1 VFNLKVK
8 PTSKELPF
16 KIGLCNIATT
26 FMKTF
31 ISSMLGSLVALI
43 IFCFL
48 GILLCV
54 GIIGALVSVGAHHA
68 NGTSTKIEQNSYL
81 VFDLSTNITDAPPAF
96 DFSDFSNTKL
106 ETLQLRSVTRGIDE
120 ATKDKR
126 IKGILLIGSFNPSGL
141 GTGFAALTEVRNALL
156 RFKAS
161 GKPIKAFLESADTRD
176 YYIESTATEINMDP
190 YGMLYMPG
198 LATEPMFYAGLFEK
212 YGVGVQVTRHG
223 KYKSYVEPYTR
234 KEMSPENKED
244 TKRLLDSL
252 WGSLLADLAKPRK
265 LTPLLIQAVVDKE
278 GILRPEVALSSHLI
292 DRAIYKD
299 TLLDEL
305 KEETGRKG
313 TKDPFKQ
320 ISFSNYL
327 KSQVPA
333 EVSTSKQAI
342 GIVYAE
348 GDIVDGEGQ
357 PGDIGSESFS
367 REIRRLR
374 EDASVKAIVLRVNS
388 PGGSAS
394 AAEMIQRELRLA
406 REVKPVIVSMG
417 SYAASGGYWISAYG
431 NRIFAEPTTITG
443 SIGVFGIHFNIQ
455 KLANDFG
462 VTFDGVK
469 TGKFADVMTISKPK
483 TDEEL
488 AVFQRMVDWMYG
500 QFIAKVSEGR
510 KLNPVAVEEIA
521 QGRVWTGKEAI
532 NIGLVDQLGGLSDA
546 IRYAVKEAKLGKN
559 YRIEEYPKKKDIAET
574 ITALLNKA
582 MPDES
587 ESKGI
592 LGSIQKTLK
601 TQLHELKAYND
612 PQELYA
618 RMPLFISSK

>member
-1 VFNLKVK
+1 
-8 PTSKELPF
+8 
-16 KIGLCNIATT
+16 
-26 FMKTF
+26 MKSF

-43 IFCFL
+43 IFSFI
-48 GILLCV
+48 GILLLV
-54 GIIGALVSVGAHHA
+54 GLVGALITVGAHKA
-68 NGTSTKIEQNSYL
+68 KGTTTKIDENSYL
-81 VFDLSTNITDAPPAF
+81 VFDLSTNITDAPPQI
-96 DFSDFSNTKL
+96 DFSDFSDSKAS
-106 ETLQLRSVTRGIDE
+106 TLQLRSVTRGLDI
-120 ATKDKR
+120 ATKDER
-126 IKGILLIGSFNPSGL
+126 IKGILLVGSFNPTGL
-141 GTGFAALTEVRNALL
+141 GSGFAALSEVRNALL

-161 GKPIKAFLESADTRD
+161 GKPIRAFLESADTRD
-176 YYIESTATEINMDP
+176 YYIESVANEIDMDP

-212 YGVGVQVTRHG
+212 YGIGVQVTRHG

-234 KEMSPENKED
+234 KDMSPENKED
-244 TKRLLDSL
+244 TKRLLESL
-252 WGSLLADLAKPRK
+252 WGSLLGDISKPRQLSPK
-265 LTPLLIQAVVDKE
+265 LIQAVVDKE
-278 GILRPEVALSSHLI
+278 GLLKPEAALASHLV
-292 DRAIYKD
+292 DRTIYKD
-299 TLLDEL
+299 TLLAEL
-305 KEETGRKG
+305 KKETGNTE

-320 ISFSNYL
+320 VSFDSYL
-327 KSQVPA
+327 KLHDADLSSA
-333 EVSTSKQAI
+333 KQAI

-357 PGDIGSESFS
+357 MGDIGSESFS

-374 EDASVKAIVLRVNS
+374 QDDTIKAIVLRVNS

-406 REVKPVIVSMG
+406 RQTKPVIVSMG

-431 NRIFAEPTTITG
+431 NHIFAEPTTITG
-443 SIGVFGIHFNIQ
+443 SIGVFGIHFNIK

-510 KLNPVAVEEIA
+510 KMDAVLVEEIA

-532 NIGLVDQLGGLSDA
+532 KIGLVDQIGGLSDA
-546 IRYAVKEAKLGKN
+546 IHYAAKEVNLKN
-559 YRIEEYPKKKDIAET
+559 YRLEEYPGKKDLADA
-574 ITALLNKA
+574 ITHLINKSL
-582 MPDES
+582 PDQS
-587 ESKGI
+587 ESKGVLSVLQNVI
-592 LGSIQKTLK
+592 KE
-601 TQLHELKAYND
+601 QLHELKTYND
-612 PQELYA
+612 PQEMYA
-618 RMPLFISSK
+618 RMPLIISTK